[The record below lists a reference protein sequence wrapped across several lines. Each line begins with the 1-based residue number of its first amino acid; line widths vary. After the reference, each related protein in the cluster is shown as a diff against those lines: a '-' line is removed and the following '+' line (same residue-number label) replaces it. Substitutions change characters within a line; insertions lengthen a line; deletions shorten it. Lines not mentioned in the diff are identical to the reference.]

1 MLVMNLQPKL
11 IKDDKP
17 AVLEIKT
24 STPSME
30 NTSSDCESD
39 ESENIKQSRKSNK
52 MKNKLLK
59 VLLDAKDKNGQQMI
73 NLNDDAGDV
82 P

>member
-1 MLVMNLQPKL
+1 
-11 IKDDKP
+11 
-17 AVLEIKT
+17 
-24 STPSME
+24 ME